1 MYAFLF
7 LPPENKFSLPLGSE
21 QIDAVCAAA
30 LSMSA
35 VLTISW
41 SGFENVSPVLPG
53 VSVSAGRVPVVFQEE
68 KTPTRSP
75 CSPSAGL
82 SSLPPPGERD
92 GGLGHGP
99 PGHQTQADIYNISG
113 LLTKD
118 DLI

>member
-1 MYAFLF
+1 MLY
-7 LPPENKFSLPLGSE
+7 
-21 QIDAVCAAA
+21 DVCAAA
-30 LSMSA
+30 LPMSA

-41 SGFENVSPVLPG
+41 SCFENVSPVLPG

-75 CSPSAGL
+75 CCPSAGL

-99 PGHQTQADIYNISG
+99 PGHQTQADICSLFTVFLNIYEMGGGFFSIYDLVYASG
-113 LLTKD
+113 VLC
-118 DLI
+118 I